1 MIPVASLTQSSSTR
15 TDVAVRPGEPS
26 SRVQNVQTHRGE
38 DRVEFSAEARRAAED
53 QPVRLDLVQRIR
65 EQIANG
71 TYETE
76 DKLVIA
82 AAELA
87 KRGFDA
93 KA

>member
-1 MIPVASLTQSSSTR
+1 MIPVSTLSASSSTR
-15 TDVAVRPGEPS
+15 TDVAVRPGDAS
-26 SRVQNVQTHRGE
+26 SRVQNAQPLRGE
-38 DRVEFSAEARRAAED
+38 DRVEFSAEARKAAED
-53 QPVRLDLVQRIR
+53 RPVRLDLVQRIR

-76 DKLVIA
+76 DKIVVA
-82 AAELA
+82 ASELA